1 MDFVRAF
8 DLVASF
14 LEAQGRAR
22 LAVIGGL
29 GLHGHGVTR
38 ATVDLDLVTESG
50 VQEDLVAFLVSQGY
64 ETLHRSAGYS
74 NHFHADPAL
83 GRLDLVYVDP
93 DTAGPLFAGCA
104 PRLHLGKREALVPR
118 AEHLAA
124 MKIQAMKNDPHRE
137 VSDLADIQ
145 ALLLLPQVDRG
156 EIRDYFNRAGLLDRY
171 HALER
176 TL

>member
-1 MDFVRAF
+1 
-8 DLVASF
+8 F
-14 LEAQGRAR
+14 LETHGSAR
-22 LAVIGGL
+22 LAVVGGI

-38 ATVDLDLVTESG
+38 ATVDLDLVTESL
-50 VQEDLVAFLVSQGY
+50 VQDDLVAFLVSQGY

-74 NHFHADPAL
+74 NHLHADPAL
-83 GRLDLVYVDP
+83 GRLDLIYVDP
-93 DTAGPLFAGCA
+93 DTAGPLFVGCA
-104 PRLHLGKREALVPR
+104 PLLRLGPRQALVPR

-124 MKIQAMKNDPHRE
+124 MKIQAIKNDPHRE
-137 VSDLADIQ
+137 VSDLADIE
-145 ALLLLPQVDRG
+145 ALLRLPQVDRE